1 MPGDE
6 REDGA
11 WISARPLPPGC
22 ASCWMQPRSN
32 STRFPM
38 RLPAD
43 RSDPADGHAKQILGH
58 LIDSA
63 ANNHQRFIRLQLTPE
78 LHFPSYQQSDWVS
91 RNQYGERPWAELV
104 SLWTALNRH
113 LAHVIEHIAPE
124 TLVNVW
130 DTGSNRYTLGFIVD
144 DYLVHL
150 RHHLEQIMAAG

>member
-1 MPGDE
+1 MDLRTTALTLRQLLDATEKQFHAISDEAASRSVGPG
-6 REDGA
+6 R
-11 WISARPLPPGC
+11 WSR
-22 ASCWMQPRSN
+22 
-32 STRFPM
+32 
-38 RLPAD
+38 
-43 RSDPADGHAKQILGH
+43 KQILGH